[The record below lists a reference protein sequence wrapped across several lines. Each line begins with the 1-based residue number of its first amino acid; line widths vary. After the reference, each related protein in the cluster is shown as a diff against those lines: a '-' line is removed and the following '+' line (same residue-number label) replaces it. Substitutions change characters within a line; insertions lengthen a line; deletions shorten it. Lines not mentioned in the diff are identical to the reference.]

1 MAASGAAGASTPAP
15 PPPSTLDASRI
26 SAPPSTLA
34 RTSPPPSTLDSS
46 RGQVMDGGE
55 PLMHT
60 DGGGAPLMRADDA
73 CVGRVGGQGIGE
85 PEMRADDGGG
95 DDPQMRGD
103 KREIS
108 DTG

>member
-1 MAASGAAGASTPAP
+1 MAASGAAGAST
-15 PPPSTLDASRI
+15 PSTLDASRI

-103 KREIS
+103 GAGGKRQQTS
-108 DTG
+108 Q